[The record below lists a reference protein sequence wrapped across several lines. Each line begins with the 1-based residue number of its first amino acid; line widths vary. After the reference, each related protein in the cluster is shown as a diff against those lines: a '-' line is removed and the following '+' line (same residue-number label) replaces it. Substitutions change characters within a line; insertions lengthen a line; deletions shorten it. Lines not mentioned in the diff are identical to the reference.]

1 MYAFSYQRPASI
13 EEAAS
18 LLGAHEDAK
27 LLAGGQTL
35 LPTMKQRLAAPEL
48 IIDLGGIPDL
58 RGITVANGVVTVGAM
73 TRHADLV
80 ADPALASVFPGL
92 CKLASTVGDPAV
104 RNRGTVGGSVAN
116 FDPAADYPASL
127 LAVNGMIATNR
138 RSIAAADFFLGLFE
152 TALEEGE
159 IVTQVSWPIPR
170 RSGWAKFANP
180 ASRYAIAAV
189 FVADVEGE
197 AGVGVTGAGQNGAFR
212 SREIEDALRARGF
225 APEALDGVTLSEDEM
240 NSDIHA
246 GARYRAHL
254 VVEMARQAVAAML

>member
-1 MYAFSYQRPASI
+1 MYAFSYRRPASI

-18 LLGAHEDAK
+18 LLGSHEDAK

-35 LPTMKQRLAAPEL
+35 LPTMKQRLAAPGL
-48 IIDLGGIPDL
+48 IIDLGRIPDL
-58 RGITVANGVVTVGAM
+58 RGISVGDGLVTVGAM

-80 ADPALASVFPGL
+80 TDPMLARVFPGL
-92 CKLASTVGDPAV
+92 CKLACTVGDPAV

-127 LAVNGMIATNR
+127 LAVNGTITTNR

-159 IVTQVSWPIPR
+159 IITHLSWPIPS
-170 RSGWAKFANP
+170 RSGWEKFANP
-180 ASRYAIAAV
+180 ASRYALAAV
-189 FVADVEGE
+189 FVAEIAGE
-197 AGVGVTGAGQNGAFR
+197 PGVGVTGAGQNGAFR
-212 SREIEDALRARGF
+212 SPELEDALRMRGF
-225 APEALDGVTLSEDEM
+225 VPEALDGVTLPEDEM
-240 NSDIHA
+240 NADIHA

-254 VVEMARQAVAAML
+254 VVEMARKAVAGMS